1 MTKKYPELIYRK
13 CILFHQDN
21 QEGMFLWW
29 PGKNGYSLIGKF
41 WFIHHISQTLQFQ
54 ISFFF
59 FFFSFCGLY
68 KILLMEKMSVPWNTI
83 KSTWNG
89 ILFKKI
95 KHLGKMELWIAWKMA
110 EGSGTKWW
118 INSLLMFLV
127 KMKNMFYFY
136 FKNEGTFWPTQ
147 YK

>member
-1 MTKKYPELIYRK
+1 MTRQK
-13 CILFHQDN
+13 
-21 QEGMFLWW
+21 W
-29 PGKNGYSLIGKF
+29 
-41 WFIHHISQTLQFQ
+41 LQFDWEVL
-54 ISFFF
+54 IHPPYFPDIAASDFLF

-110 EGSGTKWW
+110 EGSGTKQYVVQLSYWW
-118 INSLLMFLV
+118 KWKVCLLFLLRNGRKFLTIPV
-127 KMKNMFYFY
+127 PLALLRKFQDCNNIHY
-136 FKNEGTFWPTQ
+136 
-147 YK
+147 